1 MDLSLPPLARR
12 GEAPDTF
19 TGWGGNP
26 LKAAH
31 WKGCDM
37 QPDWKKESDYRFPK
51 NTSLDRWAA
60 EFLWR
65 NPKFQKEVEAA
76 LNEPDLPPP
85 PAGCPPIGWNKKPL
99 GKVLKKWGVSTPMLP
114 QWVEQGLSDSQFIFE
129 KFPRYVFSHKVT
141 TAGGLFTDKA
151 IGLRYCVALES
162 SEKSVL
168 EFDLT
173 APINPQIE
181 RAKKML
187 TAQQKQ
193 NNQGKQI
200 VKKAIA
206 PLYPWYLRTLDALA
220 AGVGRSQ
227 VVELFSAQ
235 CSEAISDDLLRKWE
249 MEAKRLRNGGYR
261 DLVTAPL
268 PPSK

>member
-1 MDLSLPPLARR
+1 M
-12 GEAPDTF
+12 
-19 TGWGGNP
+19 
-26 LKAAH
+26 
-31 WKGCDM
+31 
-37 QPDWKKESDYRFPK
+37 
-51 NTSLDRWAA
+51 
-60 EFLWR
+60 
-65 NPKFQKEVEAA
+65 
-76 LNEPDLPPP
+76 
-85 PAGCPPIGWNKKPL
+85 

-151 IGLRYCVALES
+151 IGQRYCVALES

-200 VKKAIA
+200 VKKAIVS
-206 PLYPWYLRTLDALA
+206 LYPWYLRTLDADA
-220 AGVGRSQ
+220 AKATHPEII
-227 VVELFSAQ
+227 ELFSKER
-235 CSEAISDDLLRKWE
+235 SDAISDDTLRNWKK
-249 MEAKRLRNGGYR
+249 EAERLRDGGYR
-261 DLVTAPL
+261 ELVTAP
-268 PPSK
+268 PVTS